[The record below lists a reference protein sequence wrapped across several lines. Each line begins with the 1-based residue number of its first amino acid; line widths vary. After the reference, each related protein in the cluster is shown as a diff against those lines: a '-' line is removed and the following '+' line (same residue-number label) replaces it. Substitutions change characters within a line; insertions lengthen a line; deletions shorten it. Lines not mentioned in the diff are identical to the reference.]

1 MTIFLTCLV
10 PTKVGV
16 GPNVAIGGGPFVGVG
31 ETGFWVGIGDGVG
44 VGIASTVALTR
55 ASTVASIFG
64 VGIGLG
70 NEAATIAVIVASIS
84 IVGTGGG
91 ARVGVVI
98 GNWVVQA
105 SPVKARPNNA
115 KLKTSGF
122 IACPESVSL
131 ATLGHTNNFAS
142 P

>member
-1 MTIFLTCLV
+1 
-10 PTKVGV
+10 
-16 GPNVAIGGGPFVGVG
+16 VATGGGLFVGVG
-31 ETGFWVGIGDGVG
+31 ETGIWVGIGDGVG

-70 NEAATIAVIVASIS
+70 NEAATTAVIVASIS
-84 IVGTGGG
+84 IVGTVGG

-98 GNWVVQA
+98 GNWAVQA

-115 KLKTSGF
+115 NLKTFGF
-122 IACPESVSL
+122 IACPKSVSL